1 MSYTS
6 DHNSE
11 DRKSAERGA
20 SGEGATHP
28 GAQSLQDKAA
38 INAGYSGDK
47 VAGLDL
53 GASSLGTDD
62 EAGGSVAAMEPTA
75 SFSPAAKPDNP
86 TARDPNRA
94 NAVPPRAPWLWIVVA
109 VIAALGL
116 GFVLLNAL
124 V

>member
-1 MSYTS
+1 MSYTN

-20 SGEGATHP
+20 SGEPASHP

-47 VAGLDL
+47 IAGLDL
-53 GASSLGTDD
+53 GASPLGTDD
-62 EAGGSVAAMEPTA
+62 EASGLSPTVEPTA
-75 SFSPAAKPDNP
+75 AHAPMNKPHGAV
-86 TARDPNRA
+86 ARDPNRA
-94 NAVPPRAPWLWIVVA
+94 NAVPPKAPWLWIVLA
-109 VIAALGL
+109 VVAALVL
-116 GFVLLNAL
+116 GFVLLSAL